1 MARIALTYIKYP
13 MAIGTYFEDAFRNTE
28 HEIITV
34 CPYSG
39 TWIPWKGGMH
49 LPEKYAIPPDYQIPW
64 DQRAWYS
71 FEQAEELMGFRK
83 IDVWVSIDA
92 AYHLRGKPRD
102 ALSVWIAVDSHCVNY
117 DEQREQAD
125 FMFNVHQDF
134 MRPGDIHLP
143 VGYSPRWHYPVFAEE
158 EYDVMLLGLMYP
170 NRVAAIQQMA
180 WRGHETLIDNGPCFD
195 EARELYAKTKLI
207 FNWSL
212 PDNTVCRVWESMAM
226 GKCLVTNY
234 STTLRDGFEDEIHYV
249 GFSNMAECIEKMEYL
264 LAHDNTRKAIAQA
277 GYKAVQSHTY
287 DQRVRTILET
297 IGL

>member
-1 MARIALTYIKYP
+1 MARIALTFIRYP
-13 MAIGTYFEDAFRNTE
+13 LTIGHYWEEAFRNTN

-39 TWIPWKGGMH
+39 TWIPWRGGMH
-49 LPEKYAIPPDYQIPW
+49 LPDKYAIPPDYQIPW
-64 DQRAWYS
+64 DQRAQYT
-71 FEQAEELMGFRK
+71 FQQAEELMGLRH
-83 IDVWVSIDA
+83 IDAWVSIDA

-125 FMFNVHQDF
+125 FFFNVHKDF
-134 MRPGDIHLP
+134 MKPDDIHLP

-180 WRGHETLIDNGPCFD
+180 WRGYETLIDNGPCFD

-212 PDNTVCRVWESMAM
+212 PDNTVCRVWEAMAM
-226 GKCLVTNY
+226 GKTLVTNY
-234 STTLRDGFEDEIHYV
+234 STTLKDIFEDEIHYV
-249 GFSNMAECIEKMEYL
+249 GFSNMEEAIEKMEWL
-264 LAHDNTRKAIAQA
+264 LAHDDERRKIAEA
-277 GYKAVQSHTY
+277 GYHAVQPHTY
-287 DQRVRTILET
+287 DNRVKFLLET